1 MGGLGSG
8 NSDNM
13 MMLRSLL
20 LVHHVWGF
28 IVSTFFLSF
37 FLSSS
42 YSCVPG
48 EGLIC
53 ACGARFRRFF
63 FFSYQ
68 VRLFFSFISIGNG
81 MVSIIF

>member
-8 NSDNM
+8 NSDN

-37 FLSSS
+37 VFLFM
-42 YSCVPG
+42 CPWR
-48 EGLIC
+48 GLIC
-53 ACGARFRRFF
+53 ACGARLGVFLSFFSIKADFF
-63 FFSYQ
+63 FVYFDWEWGG
-68 VRLFFSFISIGNG
+68 F
-81 MVSIIF
+81 